1 MRTLRAQVTALLVV
15 AVLVVTALANVAS
28 FFLTHPEWPPF
39 DEGDKAQDIALLAD
53 LAAAVPVTGAPVT
66 VFGGGRGVIQKAPP
80 DGEIDQVAT
89 RMLAD
94 GLARLGRRMPVRV
107 LRPGPASQKGP
118 GQAGFGPPGPGQ
130 AGPGEPGP
138 PNVDPG
144 RPGPDHSGPDEGPAL
159 TALGLAD
166 GRWLVIQRRF
176 GPMGPPSGPPGGTFG
191 FATWLAF
198 MVAGVTLVVVF
209 AVRRL
214 TKPLSLIEEAA
225 GRIGPD
231 GELPALPEE
240 GPTEV
245 RAAAAAINR
254 LSARLKVAMDSRM
267 RIVAGAAHDLRTPLT
282 RMRLRAEFIPD
293 DEERAQWLSDL
304 EELDRIA
311 DSAIRLVR
319 EEVEGGP
326 EEIVRLDD
334 LVDGVVAEV
343 VEARRP
349 VRLVRAS
356 PAAVRGRPLSLKR
369 AVRNLVVNAATHGGG
384 ARVSVSAEA
393 GRVVLLIEDDGPG
406 IPEALMGQ
414 VFEPFFRVDPAR
426 QVKIPGAGL
435 GLAIANEIVSRH
447 GGRLTL
453 ANRPGGGLLQRVELP
468 GVAVEG

>member
-15 AVLVVTALANVAS
+15 AVLVVTALANGAS
-28 FFLTHPEWPPF
+28 FFLTRPEWPPF
-39 DEGDKAQDIALLAD
+39 DEGSKAQDIALLAD
-53 LAAAVPVTGAPVT
+53 LAAAVPPATTLP
-66 VFGGGRGVIQKAPP
+66 GGRAAFQASPP
-80 DGEIDQVAT
+80 EGEIDPEAT
-89 RMLAD
+89 RMLAE
-94 GLARLGRRMPVRV
+94 GLARLGRKMPVRV
-107 LRPGPASQKGP
+107 FRPGAASQLGP
-118 GQAGFGPPGPGQ
+118 GQLGPGQ
-130 AGPGEPGP
+130 PGQ
-138 PNVDPG
+138 G
-144 RPGPDHSGPDEGPAL
+144 RPGPDGPSL

-176 GPMGPPSGPPGGTFG
+176 GPMAPPSGPPGGTFG

-198 MVAGVTLVVVF
+198 MVAGVTAVVVF

-231 GELPALPEE
+231 GELPVLPEE
-240 GPTEV
+240 GPAEV

-254 LSARLKVAMDSRM
+254 LSARLKGAMDSRM

-343 VEARRP
+343 AEARRP
-349 VRLVRAS
+349 VRLVHAS

-384 ARVSVSAEA
+384 ARVAVSAEA

-453 ANRPGGGLLQRVELP
+453 ANRPGGGLLQRVDLP

>member
-28 FFLTHPEWPPF
+28 FFLTRPEWPLQGRGA
-39 DEGDKAQDIALLAD
+39 ENAQELAVIAD
-53 LAAAVPVTGAPVT
+53 LAASAPTTGTATGAGPT
-66 VFGGGRGVIQKAPP
+66 QPGGGRAVIQPAPP
-80 DGEIDQVAT
+80 EGEIDPEAT
-89 RMLAD
+89 RMLAE
-94 GLARLGRRMPVRV
+94 GLARLGRTMPVRV
-107 LRPGPASQKGP
+107 FRPGPE
-118 GQAGFGPPGPGQ
+118 GQ
-130 AGPGEPGP
+130 
-138 PNVDPG
+138 
-144 RPGPDHSGPDEGPAL
+144 PGPDGPSL

-166 GRWLVIQRRF
+166 GRWLVLQRRF
-176 GPMGPPSGPPGGTFG
+176 GPMRPPPGPPGGTFG

-231 GELPALPEE
+231 GELPVLPEE
-240 GPTEV
+240 GPAEV

-343 VEARRP
+343 AEARRP

-384 ARVSVSAEA
+384 ARVAVSAEA

-453 ANRPGGGLLQRVELP
+453 ANRPGGGLLQRVDLP

>member
-1 MRTLRAQVTALLVV
+1 MRTLRAQVTALLVA
-15 AVLVVTALANVAS
+15 AVLVVTALANGAS
-28 FFLTHPEWPPF
+28 FFLTRPEWPPF
-39 DEGDKAQDIALLAD
+39 EEGDKAQDIALLAD
-53 LAAAVPVTGAPVT
+53 LAASVPATGAPVT
-66 VFGGGRGVIQKAPP
+66 LFGGGRGVIQTAPP
-80 DGEIDQVAT
+80 DGEIDQEAT
-89 RMLAD
+89 RMLAE
-94 GLARLGRRMPVRV
+94 GLARLGQRMPVRV
-107 LRPGPASQKGP
+107 FRPGASSLTGP
-118 GQAGFGPPGPGQ
+118 GLTGPGQ
-130 AGPGEPGP
+130 AGPR
-138 PNVDPG
+138 
-144 RPGPDHSGPDEGPAL
+144 RPGPDRPGPDGPAL

-166 GRWLVIQRRF
+166 GRWLVLERRF
-176 GPMGPPSGPPGGTFG
+176 GPMRPPDGPPGGTFG

-198 MVAGVTLVVVF
+198 MLAGVTLVVVF

-231 GELPALPEE
+231 GELPVLPEE
-240 GPTEV
+240 GPAEV

-293 DEERAQWLSDL
+293 DEERAHWLSDL

-319 EEVEGGP
+319 EEVEGAP

-343 VEARRP
+343 AEARRP
-349 VRLVRAS
+349 VRLVHAS

-384 ARVSVSAEA
+384 ARVAVSAEA
-393 GRVVLLIEDDGPG
+393 DRVVLLIEDDGPG

-468 GVAVEG
+468 GVDLPGVAVGEG